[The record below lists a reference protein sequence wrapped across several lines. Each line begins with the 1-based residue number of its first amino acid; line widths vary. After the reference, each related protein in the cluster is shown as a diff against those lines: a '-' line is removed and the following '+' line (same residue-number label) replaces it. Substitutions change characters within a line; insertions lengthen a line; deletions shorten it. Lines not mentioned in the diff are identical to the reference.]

1 MINNADDG
9 TSTIAKLRDLAVDF
23 RDRRNWKQFH
33 DLKNLAMGLSIEAAE
48 LQELFLWK
56 SREEVDEMLA
66 TDKGRALLM
75 DEMADIMIFLLYLSD
90 GAQIDLSTAV
100 CEKIEKNGKK
110 YPVEKSYGSNR
121 KYTEL

>member
-1 MINNADDG
+1 MIKSARDE
-9 TSTIAKLRDLAVDF
+9 TSTIAGLRQLAIDF
-23 RDRRNWKQFH
+23 RDQRNWKQFH

-66 TDKGRALLM
+66 TEEGRGLLM

-90 GAQIDLSTAV
+90 GARIDLSTAV
-100 CEKIEKNGKK
+100 REKIEKNGKK
-110 YPVEKSYGSNR
+110 YPVDKSYGSSR